1 MPMETLPIIDFSPF
15 LLPTSTPQERR
26 DVAVELDQA
35 CRNAGFFYL
44 KGHGVPRDLLDNIRQ
59 DAIDFFKTTSEEDKQ
74 RLALKSD
81 DKARGYSKH
90 VDAEKGS
97 HEALDFYRP
106 VAPTESRCGIGQGV
120 NQWPAKPDTFRSAVE
135 TYVDRMERLGRAVI
149 EALALALGVDVKLFV
164 SRVDK
169 AFWQLRTICY
179 GGQTSPVSAK
189 AGIGEHTDFG
199 ILTFLLAD
207 STKGS
212 LQVRS
217 KTGEWMHADPIEG
230 AFLCNLGD
238 MLAEWTRGAYKS
250 TAHRVIH
257 LSNTPRV
264 SIPFFFDPN
273 WDAIIEPVVPSG
285 DEETDGRYVGVRY
298 RDRYIGAMEEA
309 LGDVEALAV

>member
-1 MPMETLPIIDFSPF
+1 MATLPVIDLAPF
-15 LLPTSTPQERR
+15 LSPTSTRRERR
-26 DVAVELDQA
+26 EVALELDRA

-44 KGHGVPRDLLDNIRQ
+44 KGHGVPQELLDNVRQ
-59 DAIDFFKTTSEEDKQ
+59 HAIDFFETTSEEDKK

-90 VDAEKGS
+90 SDAEKGS

-106 VAPTESRCGIGQGV
+106 VEATGSPCGVGQGV
-120 NQWPAKPDTFRSAVE
+120 NQWPTQPEDFRSVVE
-135 TYVDRMERLGRAVI
+135 TYVERMENLGRAVI
-149 EALALALGVDVKLFV
+149 EALALALGVDAKLFV
-164 SRVDK
+164 SRVDE
-169 AFWQLRTICY
+169 AFWQLRMIY
-179 GGQTSPVSAK
+179 YDRQTSPVSAK
-189 AGIGEHTDFG
+189 TGIGEHTDFG

-217 KTGEWMHADPIEG
+217 KGNEWLSADPIEG

-250 TAHRVIH
+250 TAHRVVH
-257 LSNTPRV
+257 VSDAPRI

-273 WDAIIEPVVPSG
+273 WDAFIEPVVPSRDG
-285 DEETDGRYVGVRY
+285 ETEGRYVGVRY
-298 RDRYIGAMEEA
+298 RDRFVGAMEEA
-309 LGDVEALAV
+309 LVGVAALVA

>member
-1 MPMETLPIIDFSPF
+1 METLPIIDFAPF

-26 DVAVELDQA
+26 VVAVELDQA

-44 KGHGVPRDLLDNIRQ
+44 EGHGVPQDLLDNIRQ
-59 DAIDFFKTTSEEDKQ
+59 HAIDFFKTASEEDKQ
-74 RLALKSD
+74 CLALRSD

-106 VAPTESRCGIGQGV
+106 VEATDSPCGIGQGV

-135 TYVDRMERLGRAVI
+135 SYVDRMERLGRAVI
-149 EALALALGVDVKLFV
+149 EALALALGVDAKFFV

-169 AFWQLRTICY
+169 AFWQLRMIYY
-179 GGQTSPVSAK
+179 GGQTSPVSAN

-199 ILTFLLAD
+199 ILTFLLTD
-207 STKGS
+207 STKNS
-212 LQVRS
+212 LQGV
-217 KTGEWMHADPIEG
+217 
-230 AFLCNLGD
+230 FLCNLGD

-273 WDAIIEPVVPSG
+273 WDAFVEPVTSPG
-285 DEETDGRYVGVRY
+285 DGETDGRYVGVRY
-298 RDRYIGAMEEA
+298 RDRYVGAMEEA
-309 LGDVEALAV
+309 LGTVVALAV

>member
-1 MPMETLPIIDFSPF
+1 METLPIIDFAPF

-26 DVAVELDQA
+26 VVAVELDQA

-44 KGHGVPRDLLDNIRQ
+44 EGHGVPQDLLDNIRQ
-59 DAIDFFKTTSEEDKQ
+59 HAIDFFKTSSEEDKQ
-74 RLALKSD
+74 RLALRSD
-81 DKARGYSKH
+81 DKARGYSRH
-90 VDAEKGS
+90 VDPQKGS
-97 HEALDFYRP
+97 HEALDSYRP
-106 VAPTESRCGIGQGV
+106 VEATDSPCGIGQGV

-135 TYVDRMERLGRAVI
+135 SYVDRMERLGRAVI
-149 EALALALGVDVKLFV
+149 EALALALGVDAGLFV

-169 AFWQLRTICY
+169 SFWQLRMICY
-179 GGQTSPVSAK
+179 GRQTSPVSAK

-199 ILTFLLAD
+199 ILTFLLTD
-207 STKGS
+207 STKNS

-230 AFLCNLGD
+230 VFLCNLGD

-250 TAHRVIH
+250 TAHRVVH
-257 LSNTPRV
+257 NSDTPRV

-285 DEETDGRYVGVRY
+285 DGNTEGRYVGVRY
-298 RDRYIGAMEEA
+298 RDRYVGAMEEA
-309 LGDVEALAV
+309 LGTVVALAV